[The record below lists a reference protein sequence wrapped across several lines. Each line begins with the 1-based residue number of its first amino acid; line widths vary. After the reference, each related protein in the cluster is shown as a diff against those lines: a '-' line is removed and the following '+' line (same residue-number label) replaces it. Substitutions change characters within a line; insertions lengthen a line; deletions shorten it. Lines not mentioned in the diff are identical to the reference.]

1 MSKRSVQAQME
12 EFFYAE
18 LLKYLKLAE
27 EKRRW
32 NVFKDIPWERANPDS
47 EDTLAH
53 CVETFCAVEM
63 YLPDF
68 TAKLLHMI
76 RASRGRSWFHV
87 NWGYEESKHSL
98 ALEAWLLASGHR
110 TEEQRDEFQNQL
122 LNFEW
127 ELPFD
132 HPRQM
137 VCYTMIQELATFH
150 NYRRLEK
157 IAARNHDLALVTALR
172 LISVDERVHYNFYRN
187 TVKEW
192 MKHDEP
198 GTVEDL
204 KYVFDN
210 FTMPGRTQ
218 IPNYD
223 ESAIILA
230 KTGIYGPREYIRLVK
245 NPILEDL
252 KLDKDFHKMEAR
264 DAQDKAKKAAEQEAS
279 QREQIALG
287 NGHAIP
293 KRTAPRNPEDENS
306 GDPSRG
312 GGGET
317 GGGSACGGSG
327 RGNGSSGGG
336 ANGGTGAGG
345 GAGANGSAGP
355 GASSGPKTPL
365 NSHALS
371 GVLSNLKGEPLQAER
386 AGEDEPK
393 RSPLLELIGVDP
405 KDRPPGSSIIMAWES
420 EAEKL
425 PGSRGME
432 NNKLS
437 QTLIV
442 EGDEKSNNASEMR
455 EERAEIK
462 RTRVK
467 NQRLF
472 RKYDGED
479 KGKD

>member
-27 EKRRW
+27 QKRRW
-32 NVFKDIPWERANPDS
+32 DVFRDIPWERANPDS
-47 EDTLAH
+47 QDTLAH

-68 TAKLLHMI
+68 TSKLLHMI

-157 IAARNHDLALVTALR
+157 IAAQNHDLALIAALR

-192 MKHDEP
+192 MKHDEA

-223 ESAIILA
+223 QSAIILA

-252 KLDKDFHKMEAR
+252 KLDKDFHKMEDR
-264 DAQDKAKKAAEQEAS
+264 EAQDKAKKQAEQEAT

-293 KRTAPRNPEDENS
+293 RKTEPRNPEDANS
-306 GDPSRG
+306 GGAGAGAD
-312 GGGET
+312 
-317 GGGSACGGSG
+317 GSNGS
-327 RGNGSSGGG
+327 NGSSGH
-336 ANGGTGAGG
+336 
-345 GAGANGSAGP
+345 SA
-355 GASSGPKTPL
+355 SGESRTPL

-371 GVLSNLKGEPLQAER
+371 GVLKNLKGEPLQSELVE
-386 AGEDEPK
+386 EDEPK
-393 RSPLLELIGVDP
+393 RSPLLELLGVDP
-405 KDRPPGSSIIMAWES
+405 KNRAPGSSIIMAWES
-420 EAEKL
+420 DAEKL

-437 QTLIV
+437 QKLIV
-442 EGDEKSNNASEMR
+442 EGDEKSNNKEEMR
-455 EERAEIK
+455 EERAEI
-462 RTRVK
+462 RRNRVK
-467 NQRLF
+467 NQRLL
-472 RKYDGED
+472 RKYDGE
-479 KGKD
+479 GKDNRD